1 MGVFDGAIVLIA
13 LFGIYIGFQQGFIKQ
28 ILDLVIISLCSYLAS
43 IISKPISDALYNILP
58 FFNFTGKAQ
67 GLKSLNI
74 ILWRVLIYILIIII
88 VISIISKILKKTGL
102 QAKITDAMVEANFI
116 SKIVGAIVSIPLM
129 LVFIYDLLLV
139 LMLPNINLTFVGRSN
154 FANIILKST
163 PVLAKQNS
171 SLYESELFALERIN
185 EEDNNIDEYSAVNDD
200 IIECIL
206 ENKLASSKKV
216 EKMIAE
222 EKLLGVKTKSKV
234 EEPSGNDPGSSEPKT
249 TTNNRDDDDDSDD
262 DDDGIYFDPGY
273 DDDDDDDLYDDDD
286 DYDYD
291 YDEDEEY

>member
-1 MGVFDGAIVLIA
+1 MGVFDGVIVLIA

-28 ILDLVIISLCSYLAS
+28 ILDLIIIFLSSYLAS

-74 ILWRVLIYILIIII
+74 ILWRVLIYIIIII
-88 VISIISKILKKTGL
+88 IIMSIISKILKKTGL

-129 LVFIYDLLLV
+129 LVFIYNLLLV

-154 FANIILKST
+154 FTNIILKST

-206 ENKLASSKKV
+206 ENKLASDKKV
-216 EKMIAE
+216 EKLMAE

-234 EEPSGNDPGSSEPKT
+234 EEPGGNDPGSSEPKT

-262 DDDGIYFDPGY
+262 DDDGIYFNPSY
-273 DDDDDDDLYDDDD
+273 DDDSDDDSDDDD
-286 DYDYD
+286 DYY
-291 YDEDEEY
+291 YDEDEDY